1 MLTEKQIELVKSSV
15 PFLQE
20 HGVEITSIMYSQML
34 ANNPELRQIFNQGHQ
49 RTGRQQISLA
59 AAVLAYAQ
67 NIENPIVLFNAVKHI
82 ASKHVSL
89 NIRAEHY
96 PIVGKHLL
104 DAIEKVLGDKANDEI
119 LDAWA
124 AAYAQLAEILIKT
137 ESELYEDCAN
147 SVGGWSGWRS
157 FRISNKKKETEDVTS
172 FILEPV
178 DGGVVREV
186 IAGQFISVRTY
197 VKSQN
202 LIQPRQYTVNAYD
215 EHSLRIS
222 IREIRA
228 TADKPAGMVSSTLV
242 NDYQEGDLIDV
253 APPLGEFILEKGTNP
268 IVLITAGIGIT
279 PAIAMLRSKDAK
291 GRTLIFFHTCRDEA
305 HLPHREEIEELITE
319 EENRALITHFTADQ
333 DRPTEA
339 DIANLIIDDATYYVC
354 GPQGFM
360 DMALD
365 ALISNGVP
373 NEAIRFERFSTGR

>member
-1 MLTEKQIELVKSSV
+1 MLTEKQIELIKSSV

-34 ANNPELRQIFNQGHQ
+34 ANNPEFRQIFNQGHQ

-67 NIENPIVLFNAVKHI
+67 NIENPTVLFNTVKHI

-89 NIRAEHY
+89 NIRAKHY

-104 DAIEKVLGDKANDEI
+104 DAIEKVLGDQANDEI

-178 DGGVVREV
+178 D
-186 IAGQFISVRTY
+186 
-197 VKSQN
+197 
-202 LIQPRQYTVNAYD
+202 
-215 EHSLRIS
+215 
-222 IREIRA
+222 
-228 TADKPAGMVSSTLV
+228 
-242 NDYQEGDLIDV
+242 
-253 APPLGEFILEKGTNP
+253 
-268 IVLITAGIGIT
+268 
-279 PAIAMLRSKDAK
+279 
-291 GRTLIFFHTCRDEA
+291 
-305 HLPHREEIEELITE
+305 
-319 EENRALITHFTADQ
+319 
-333 DRPTEA
+333 
-339 DIANLIIDDATYYVC
+339 
-354 GPQGFM
+354 
-360 DMALD
+360 
-365 ALISNGVP
+365 
-373 NEAIRFERFSTGR
+373 

>member
-1 MLTEKQIELVKSSV
+1 MLTEKQIELVKGSV
-15 PFLQE
+15 PFLQK
-20 HGVEITSIMYSQML
+20 HGVEITTIMYSQML
-34 ANNPELRQIFNQGHQ
+34 ANNPELRQIINQGHL

-104 DAIEKVLGDKANDEI
+104 DAIEKVLGDQANDEI

-124 AAYAQLAEILIKT
+124 EAYAQLAEILIKT
-137 ESELYEDCAN
+137 ESELYEDSAN
-147 SVGGWSGWRS
+147 SPGGWSGWRT
-157 FRISNKKKETEDVTS
+157 FRITSKKKETEDITS

-178 DGGVVREV
+178 DGGLVREV
-186 IAGQFISVRTY
+186 IAGQFISVRSY

-202 LIQPRQYTVNAYD
+202 LIQPRQYTVNAFD

-222 IREIRA
+222 VREIYA
-228 TADKPAGMVSSTLV
+228 KGNKPAGMVSSALV
-242 NDYQEGDLIDV
+242 NEYKEGDLIDV
-253 APPLGEFILEKGTNP
+253 TPPVGEFILEKGPNP

-279 PAIAMLRSKDAK
+279 PAIAMLRSKDAR
-291 GRTLIFFHTCRDEA
+291 GRTLIFFHVCKDEA
-305 HLPHREEIEELITE
+305 HLPHSEEIEELITE
-319 EENRALITHFTADQ
+319 EENRALITHFTSEQ

-339 DIANLIIDDATYYVC
+339 DIANLIIDDATYYIC
-354 GPQGFM
+354 GPQSFM

-365 ALISNGVP
+365 ALLSNGVS
-373 NEAIRFERFSTGR
+373 NEDIRFERFSTGR